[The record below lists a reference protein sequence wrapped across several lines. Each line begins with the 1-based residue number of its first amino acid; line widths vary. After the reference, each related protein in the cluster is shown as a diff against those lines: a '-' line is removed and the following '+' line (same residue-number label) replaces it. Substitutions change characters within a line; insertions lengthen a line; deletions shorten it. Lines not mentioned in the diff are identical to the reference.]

1 MATDTMRAALLESK
15 GYAVQLLEFIDMA
28 HTPKNILIRAVQKTF
43 AAIGTVSGTGNT
55 EFAGANGSSA
65 YEQLRAA
72 LGCAPVLESLL
83 VQ

>member
-72 LGCAPVLESLL
+72 LDCAPVLESLL

>member
-43 AAIGTVSGTGNT
+43 AVNGTGNT

-72 LGCAPVLESLL
+72 LDCAPVLESLL